1 MTSEALN
8 GVPLVLSS
16 VADDGELWHVAG
28 TFVLGTRPRSW
39 AHQRALEIVRGG
51 LADVLAWLGEPATV
65 RTHDDVLTMLRK
77 PGQQTSQPAPAPD
90 REWTWKPPMEEPMIP
105 PRLDGYPVPVI
116 ADESVP
122 RGTVFVLARWPVA
135 GRGLHAT
142 AKITGV

>member
-16 VADDGELWHVAG
+16 VADDGELWRVAG

-65 RTHDDVLTMLRK
+65 STHDDVLTMLRK

-90 REWTWKPPMEEPMIP
+90 REWGVRVVEHSAAPIAAAPA
-105 PRLDGYPVPVI
+105 DG
-116 ADESVP
+116 DHE
-122 RGTVFVLARWPVA
+122 L
-135 GRGLHAT
+135 
-142 AKITGV
+142 